1 MKSVLMSV
9 KPKWCALIA
18 NGKKTVEI
26 RKTKP
31 KLEPPFKCYIYCTKD
46 SFSIYGDSKCYIG
59 DSLGILKNGAIEA
72 FERTSKL
79 RRWNGK
85 VIGEFICDEITE
97 FESEFWDDETY
108 ERIQK
113 IIKDS
118 ESYYEYGEYEYETV
132 ATNEDEE
139 REENWLCKQSC
150 VSWEEMREYIGAGIN
165 EFYGWHISARKFYDK
180 PKELNEFRKYISFLD
195 GESLAELE
203 ESGIANIRIKKAP
216 QSWRYVEGENN
227 DWHKHIHR
235 TSQTRNRT

>member
-46 SFSIYGDSKCYIG
+46 SFSIYGGSKCYIG

-72 FERTSKL
+72 FERTSKF

-85 VIGEFICDEITE
+85 VVGEFICDEITE

-113 IIKDS
+113 IIKDC
-118 ESYYEYGEYEYETV
+118 ESHYEYGEYEYETV

-139 REENWLCKQSC
+139 CEENWLCEQSC
-150 VSWEEMREYIGAGIN
+150 VSWEEMRKYVGASIN

-180 PKELNEFRKYISFLD
+180 PKELNEFRKYVSFLD

-216 QSWRYVEGENN
+216 QSWRYVEE
-227 DWHKHIHR
+227 R
-235 TSQTRNRT
+235 

>member
-1 MKSVLMSV
+1 MKSVLMSI
-9 KPKWCALIA
+9 KPKWCELIA

-31 KLEPPFKCYIYCTKD
+31 KLEPPFKCYIYCTKGD
-46 SFSIYGDSKCYIG
+46 FSIYGDSKCYAT
-59 DSLGILKNGAIEA
+59 DYLGILKNGAMIEA
-72 FERTSKL
+72 FEKTSKL

-113 IIKDS
+113 IIKDC

-139 REENWLCKQSC
+139 HEENWLCKQSC
-150 VSWEEMREYIGAGIN
+150 VSWEEMRKYIGAGIN

-203 ESGIANIRIKKAP
+203 ESGISNIRIKKAP
-216 QSWRYVEGENN
+216 QSWRYVEGEN
-227 DWHKHIHR
+227 DA
-235 TSQTRNRT
+235 